1 MYVEQVEEL
10 SGGGGYT
17 IHLSYRVVVE
27 EVIHPVEE
35 VILLLRFYCH
45 PQSQLGIGIRGLGLG
60 LDNMQRTNN
69 CLGKITQVKPVSYNF
84 FVPDY

>member
-1 MYVEQVEEL
+1 M
-10 SGGGGYT
+10 
-17 IHLSYRVVVE
+17 
-27 EVIHPVEE
+27 EE

-69 CLGKITQVKPVSYNF
+69 CLGKITQVKPVSDNF
-84 FVPDY
+84 FVPKILKMLAANFAEYSPVL